1 MFTTLLVALDGGP
14 QHARVLDLAAAIAGP
29 RSRLHLLCVL
39 DPEFALAADASEADR
54 IEYPE
59 AARQR
64 SRAEAVLAE
73 ALAELRERG
82 VDAIA
87 QIPSG
92 DPGEVIS
99 EQARRLKCDL
109 IVIGH
114 RHLSRLKRL
123 FEPSIGQWTIDHA
136 PCPVLVETRDPQ
148 P

>member
-14 QHARVLDLAAAIAGP
+14 STHACWTCRHRRP
-29 RSRLHLLCVL
+29 HSRLHLLCVL

-54 IEYPE
+54 TEYPE

-87 QIPSG
+87 QIPPAIPAKSSASR
-92 DPGEVIS
+92 PGAWS
-99 EQARRLKCDL
+99 A
-109 IVIGH
+109 
-114 RHLSRLKRL
+114 
-123 FEPSIGQWTIDHA
+123 T
-136 PCPVLVETRDPQ
+136 
-148 P
+148 